1 MLRLSASASWPY
13 VGGVPC
19 GPAAHLPGRLPRG
32 LRARLPC
39 GSCVSC
45 GSRALTAVG
54 MSVDGVDPRADR
66 LWGLATPTGYR
77 PLCGARPLGVGFT
90 PGARVPVETTLR
102 VCRCGAGQ
110 VVLRGGLTP
119 ASGRAGSVAPGE
131 GLPRRPRSAT
141 GFDCSGL
148 PGGCE
153 GLRAL
158 LPPVLDQEASG
169 RGHARSRGWGGS
181 AKRPVRFKARGC
193 LPSA

>member
-1 MLRLSASASWPY
+1 MR
-13 VGGVPC
+13 
-19 GPAAHLPGRLPRG
+19 GPTPRN
-32 LRARLPC
+32 
-39 GSCVSC
+39 
-45 GSRALTAVG
+45 
-54 MSVDGVDPRADR
+54 
-66 LWGLATPTGYR
+66 
-77 PLCGARPLGVGFT
+77 GFT

-131 GLPRRPRSAT
+131 GLPQRPRSAT

-169 RGHARSRGWGGS
+169 RGQEPRLGRLSKKTSALQGPRLPAQCLEASATVRTFGWYVSWAGRAPRASPRQSEQVSPGRCRVGFCASAEPAASCRSLRSQHGHLLPASGLQMP
-181 AKRPVRFKARGC
+181 RPVQEM
-193 LPSA
+193 P